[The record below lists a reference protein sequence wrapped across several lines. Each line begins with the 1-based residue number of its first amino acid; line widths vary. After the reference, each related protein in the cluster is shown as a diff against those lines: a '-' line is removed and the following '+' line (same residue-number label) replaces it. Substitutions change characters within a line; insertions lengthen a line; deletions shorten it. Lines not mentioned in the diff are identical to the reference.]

1 MDLTI
6 CLITKGRAEYI
17 DQLLDSLDPVL
28 EYDWVKILIV
38 LNGANLEFQTKI
50 ESWAVGKAAV
60 LVEYRIENE
69 SRPSYLWTS
78 IRKHVTSW
86 CTFISDD
93 DVFNFEILNEIKNV
107 FALNSK
113 LVGIATSVEII
124 DSIGNVTGE
133 IRNPTHN
140 TDISSGKSFASAIHE
155 PCFLWPSL
163 YFDVSTLPEIL
174 PNSRY
179 VFDWWVCLQLLMSGE
194 VATIKSPGIKYRVHS
209 GQEGSIAASKRKY
222 LEALIWFIRLVESEE
237 FKTWITGLSH
247 SDQLDFWHEIH
258 KVKPIYGNSRF
269 SNILTFSI
277 AETMAPLVNND
288 LKVEIL
294 NKLAFSN
301 GVLLK
306 QDESIYFMNG
316 LSLKNNMSNFRVEFV
331 SGTCSPVT
339 SLSVYFSETDGLD
352 LVKCCC
358 KHSTTQQD
366 GYLIDCDSIDSADTN
381 LRADILTMQ
390 LMDSMESKG
399 FFEFTFTPIEIALV
413 KFYRKLKN
421 KLPLKLL
428 GKARKYFRSKI
439 KAEFN

>member
-28 EYDWVKILIV
+28 KYDWVKILIV
-38 LNGANLEFQTKI
+38 LNGVNLEFQTKI

-60 LVEYRIENE
+60 LVEQRIENE

-78 IRKHVTSW
+78 IRKHVNSW

-93 DVFNFEILNEIKNV
+93 DVFNYEILNEIINV
-107 FALNSK
+107 FALNPK

-124 DSIGNVTGE
+124 DSAGKVTGE

-179 VFDWWVCLQLLMSGE
+179 VFDWWVCLQLLMRGE
-194 VATIKSPGIKYRVHS
+194 VATIRSPGIKYRVHG

-237 FKTWITGLSH
+237 FKTWIVGLSQ
-247 SDQLDFWHEIH
+247 SDQLDFWREIH
-258 KVKPIYGNSRF
+258 RIKPIYGNSKF
-269 SNILTFSI
+269 SNVLTFSI
-277 AETMAPLVNND
+277 AEAMIPLVNNEI
-288 LKVEIL
+288 KVEIL

-306 QDESIYFMNG
+306 RDESIYFMSG
-316 LSLKNNMSNFRVEFV
+316 LSLKNNISNFRVEFV
-331 SGTCSPVT
+331 NGTCSLVT
-339 SLSVYFSETDGLD
+339 SLSNYFSDTDDLE
-352 LVKCCC
+352 LVKCYC
-358 KHSTTQQD
+358 KHSSTQQS
-366 GYLIDCDSIDSADTN
+366 GYLVDCDLINSADSH
-381 LRADILTMQ
+381 LRADLLTMQ
-390 LMDSMESKG
+390 LMTSMESEG
-399 FFEFTFTPIEIALV
+399 FFDFTFTPFEIALV
-413 KFYRKLKN
+413 KFYRNLKS
-421 KLPLKLL
+421 KIPLKLL
-428 GKARKYFRSKI
+428 GKARKYFRSRIGAKI
-439 KAEFN
+439 

>member
-28 EYDWVKILIV
+28 EHDWVKILIV
-38 LNGANLEFQTKI
+38 LNGANLEFKTKI

-78 IRKHVTSW
+78 IRKHVASW

-93 DVFNFEILNEIKNV
+93 DVFNYEIINEIKNV

-133 IRNPTHN
+133 IRNPTYN
-140 TDISSGKSFASAIHE
+140 TDISSGKSFARAIHE
-155 PCFLWPSL
+155 PCFPWPSL
-163 YFDVSTLPEIL
+163 YFDVNALPDVL
-174 PNSRY
+174 PNTRY

-194 VATIKSPGIKYRVHS
+194 VATIRNPGIKYRVHN
-209 GQEGSIAASKRKY
+209 GQESSIAANKRKY

-237 FKTWITGLSH
+237 FKTWIIGLSQ
-247 SDQLDFWHEIH
+247 SDQLDFWREIH
-258 KVKPIYGNSRF
+258 KVKPIYGNSVF
-269 SNILTFSI
+269 SNVLTFSI
-277 AETMAPLVNND
+277 AEAMTPLVNND

-294 NKLAFSN
+294 NKMAFSN

-306 QDESIYFMNG
+306 RDESIYFTNG

-331 SGTCSPVT
+331 DGTCSLVT

-352 LVKCCC
+352 LVKCYC
-358 KHSTTQQD
+358 KHSTTQQA
-366 GYLIDCDSIDSADTN
+366 GYLIDCDSINSADTD
-381 LRADILTMQ
+381 LRSDILTMQ
-390 LMDSMESKG
+390 LMDSMESEG